1 MVNDTLGANDHS
13 SIENLDLA
21 WNNLKTFFF
30 IANDFWLIFYC
41 QISKSEAIFRWSLSA
56 TFRFS

>member
-30 IANDFWLIFYC
+30 LLPMIFDWFFIAKFLKVKQFFGDL
-41 QISKSEAIFRWSLSA
+41 
-56 TFRFS
+56 